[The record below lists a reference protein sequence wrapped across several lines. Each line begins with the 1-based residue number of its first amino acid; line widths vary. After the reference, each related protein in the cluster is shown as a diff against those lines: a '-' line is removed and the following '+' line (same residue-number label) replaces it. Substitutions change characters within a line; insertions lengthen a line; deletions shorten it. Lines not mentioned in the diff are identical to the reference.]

1 MHFYSIFRST
11 PLGNGYH
18 LAGHRRELPVFHY
31 HEIMEIYPYPFFV
44 EVFHFFS
51 CIIFNNDCICILT
64 GSPVYYLFMIMYF
77 IQKIGGNANSIGSLN
92 LMVNCN
98 YHG

>member
-1 MHFYSIFRST
+1 MAKSR
-11 PLGNGYH
+11 GGVQ
-18 LAGHRRELPVFHY
+18 HRQKLPVLHY
-31 HEIMEIYPYPFFV
+31 EKLLVIYPYTFLV
-44 EVFHFFS
+44 VITQLFS
-51 CIIFNNDCICILT
+51 WIFFNNDCICILT